1 MSRAEAPAEWH
12 VSVKDDRVRK
22 GWEAIWVIWD
32 PWELISEGSGGARN
46 LQHK

>member
-22 GWEAIWVIWD
+22 GWEAIWD

-46 LQHK
+46 LQDK